1 MDQATDIPNCP
12 FCPFSDTDSQFV
24 AAHIE
29 FCHPENGVPSENN
42 YDIPDDLPEDS
53 YEDNQNPPS
62 DDEDSAE
69 KYVDCPH
76 GCGEIVL
83 STELNS
89 HLDLHM
95 AEEIALEDSGAP
107 QPEPQ
112 NLDADAPKFDELLED
127 KYAFQGKG
135 RPASKGISQR
145 AAPKKK
151 NRSGSRSADFGT
163 APADGVRRLGVC
175 VLCNSS

>member
-1 MDQATDIPNCP
+1 MDHTTGIPNCP
-12 FCPFSDTDSQFV
+12 FCPFSDADSRFV

-29 FCHPENGVPSENN
+29 FCHPEHGVSSEIAH
-42 YDIPDDLPEDS
+42 DGPDDLPEDS
-53 YEDNQNPPS
+53 AQDNQNPPS
-62 DDEDSAE
+62 DEEESTE

-76 GCGEIVL
+76 GCGEIVI

-95 AEEIALEDSGAP
+95 AEEIALEDSGTA

-135 RPASKGISQR
+135 RPATKGISQR
-145 AAPKKK
+145 VPLKKK
-151 NRSGSRSADFGT
+151 NRSSSADFGT
-163 APADGVRRLGVC
+163 ASANGVRRLGVC
-175 VLCNSS
+175 VSCNPC